1 MERFMWESYP
11 AHVKATLFHAE
22 LLEPWRKKSLSE
34 RMTQALAYKAAG
46 ERQFASGDFRAAQA
60 SPNPNPHPHP
70 DPNPKNTKTKTSL
83 KSGMIG

>member
-1 MERFMWESYP
+1 MGGPGVDWNQLEVVMERFMWESYP

-60 SPNPNPHPHP
+60 RVRA
-70 DPNPKNTKTKTSL
+70 L
-83 KSGMIG
+83 GIGSG